1 MIYLDN
7 SATTRPFEAVA
18 ETIKQAALMDFYN
31 PSAPYGAAGAV
42 EAKVEAA
49 RAQVARPIGC
59 EPGRIVFTSGGT
71 ESNNAVLLGMALK
84 RHPAKKHFVVGGI
97 EHPSV
102 LKTVQFLANLGH
114 EVTVVNP
121 DAEGVITPAAVA
133 EAVTENTVLVSVQHV
148 NNETGAIQDLA
159 AIAAAVRAKSPALIH
174 ADGVQAYLK
183 VPLPLDA
190 VDFYTVSAHKFHGPK
205 GVGALYLRRD
215 ASVVPYL
222 IGGGQEAGRRSGT
235 LNVPG
240 ILGMGRAAELYW
252 THQKEYVNHMMELKL
267 LFLKEIQNQLDEVY
281 VNGPAPERAA
291 PHILNLAFPG
301 VRAEVLL
308 HFLEERGIII
318 GTGSA
323 CSSKST
329 KVSAVLSAMKVA
341 RVWAEGSVRVSLC
354 PMLSEADMKEAA
366 TKMAEGVKTLRRFRR
381 K

>member
-18 ETIKQAALMDFYN
+18 ETIKQASLEDFYN
-31 PSAPYGAAGAV
+31 PSAPYGRAAAV
-42 EAKVEAA
+42 EEKVEAA
-49 RAQVARPIGC
+49 RARTARPIGC

-71 ESNNAVLLGMALK
+71 ESNNAALLGVALK

-102 LKTVQFLANLGH
+102 LRTVQFLTNLGCT
-114 EVTVVNP
+114 VTAVDPNGK
-121 DAEGVITPAAVA
+121 GVIEPEKAA
-133 EAVTENTVLVSVQHV
+133 EAVTEDTVLVSVQHV

-183 VPLPLDA
+183 VPLSLDA

-222 IGGGQEAGRRSGT
+222 MGGGQEGGRRSGT

-240 ILGMGRAAELYW
+240 IVGMGLAAELYQ
-252 THQKEYVNHMMELKL
+252 TNRKEYVNHMMALKL
-267 LFLKEIQNQLDEVY
+267 LFLKELRNQLDEVY
-281 VNGPAPERAA
+281 VNGPDPERAA

-308 HFLEERGIII
+308 HFLEERGVII

-323 CSSKST
+323 CSSKNT

-341 RVWAEGSVRVSLC
+341 RVRAEGSVRVSLC
-354 PMLSEADMKEAA
+354 PLLTEADMKEAA
-366 TKMAEGVKTLRRFRR
+366 GHMAEGVKMLRRFRR